1 MLAGQRRTRPRG
13 RGEAG
18 TAMNLGKFDWI
29 AWLLVMAAPIGTF
42 SYLTSLGAE
51 RHPAIFAAI
60 AATALL
66 MWLFSLLPDFVPA
79 LMALLGILV
88 FGLAPESVVLSGFS
102 SNAFLLAFSILGL
115 GAVVVQSGLTRRY
128 SLVLLANL
136 PANTF
141 AHQLSVF
148 LTGLIF
154 TPTVPSIA
162 GRAAI
167 VGPVVSQISQGWD
180 QQTRRRSS
188 TMLYTTG
195 LDSIHYMAPFFLTA
209 APANLMIYALL
220 PPQEQQAFHFV
231 FWLFAGSVT
240 AAGMLIPYFL
250 VSAFL
255 FRRSYK
261 RVALPKA
268 QVREELAK
276 LGRMTNSEWA
286 ALLGIILLG
295 AGIVA
300 APWHRIE
307 IHYVALAVLCQLL
320 VLGVLSRGDF
330 VGKIDWAFLMLLG
343 SLIGVLATL
352 DHLQIDTFL
361 MGQLTWLGTYM
372 RQDFALFVMALSGV
386 FLLARLV
393 IPLNQ
398 AIVIFAAALI
408 PIASNSGIAPW
419 VVGFVLLVLAET
431 AFFPHQSPYI
441 FLFNRLTSDVAVS
454 NRRVQL
460 FHLLLVPFKLLAIY
474 LSIPFWEEIGVL

>member
-1 MLAGQRRTRPRG
+1 
-13 RGEAG
+13 
-18 TAMNLGKFDWI
+18 
-29 AWLLVMAAPIGTF
+29 
-42 SYLTSLGAE
+42 
-51 RHPAIFAAI
+51 
-60 AATALL
+60 
-66 MWLFSLLPDFVPA
+66 
-79 LMALLGILV
+79 
-88 FGLAPESVVLSGFS
+88 
-102 SNAFLLAFSILGL
+102 
-115 GAVVVQSGLTRRY
+115 
-128 SLVLLANL
+128 
-136 PANTF
+136 
-141 AHQLSVF
+141 
-148 LTGLIF
+148 
-154 TPTVPSIA
+154 
-162 GRAAI
+162 
-167 VGPVVSQISQGWD
+167 
-180 QQTRRRSS
+180 
-188 TMLYTTG
+188 
-195 LDSIHYMAPFFLTA
+195 
-209 APANLMIYALL
+209 
-220 PPQEQQAFHFV
+220 
-231 FWLFAGSVT
+231 
-240 AAGMLIPYFL
+240 
-250 VSAFL
+250 
-255 FRRSYK
+255 
-261 RVALPKA
+261 
-268 QVREELAK
+268 
-276 LGRMTNSEWA
+276 
-286 ALLGIILLG
+286 
-295 AGIVA
+295 
-300 APWHRIE
+300 
-307 IHYVALAVLCQLL
+307 LAVLCQLL